1 MREMVLLFH
10 LPDRAKR
17 RMVEMALL
25 PLKVRLKYV
34 SYEEYNQPLGVLAG
48 NKDLPGVPGVY
59 EGEELPDSF
68 FVFSSLNGS
77 RLDQVPCAG
86 AARGRFPT
94 RRFSP
99 RPTSYGLLRN
109 VSRKS
114 SRNTKKCK
122 KLQSRMPR
130 AQACESGR
138 DVRKGILT
146 NEVHMKSS

>member
-77 RLDQVPCAG
+77 PNHHEQ
-86 AARGRFPT
+86 
-94 RRFSP
+94 
-99 RPTSYGLLRN
+99 
-109 VSRKS
+109 
-114 SRNTKKCK
+114 
-122 KLQSRMPR
+122 R
-130 AQACESGR
+130 A
-138 DVRKGILT
+138 
-146 NEVHMKSS
+146 

>member
-77 RLDQVPCAG
+77 RLDQVLRALRRCGAG
-86 AARGRFPT
+86 PFP
-94 RRFSP
+94 
-99 RPTSYGLLRN
+99 YKA
-109 VSRKS
+109 V
-114 SRNTKKCK
+114 
-122 KLQSRMPR
+122 
-130 AQACESGR
+130 
-138 DVRKGILT
+138 LT
-146 NEVHMKSS
+146 PANQLWTASQLSLIHI

>member
-77 RLDQVPCAG
+77 RLDQVLRALRRCGAG
-86 AARGRFPT
+86 PFPYKAVLT
-94 RRFSP
+94 P
-99 RPTSYGLLRN
+99 ANQLWTA
-109 VSRKS
+109 SRKS

>member
-77 RLDQVPCAG
+77 RLDQVLRGAVSLQGGSHPGQPVMDCFAMFRGNQAG
-86 AARGRFPT
+86 TRKNARNCKAECRGR
-94 RRFSP
+94 RRVKAGGMF
-99 RPTSYGLLRN
+99 G
-109 VSRKS
+109 KAF
-114 SRNTKKCK
+114 
-122 KLQSRMPR
+122 LQMR
-130 AQACESGR
+130 C
-138 DVRKGILT
+138 I
-146 NEVHMKSS
+146 